1 MDARINACFRL
12 TSGRWKCDCGRG
24 RTFEIEGAEGLLAC
38 AVMAEVCPITDSE
51 SDPSCSPLLERSDT
65 NSCELEEACGR
76 SVDVTEVSGAR
87 AWLMEYGSA
96 VCGRSDSRAPF
107 GCSCVVGDVANDYGL
122 LSESGDDACQPL
134 LDFCRSGA
142 TPTYD
147 GPTRCIDTAVEES
160 VYGCLLNQACPTPM
174 RLTDDVSL
182 ARIESWWSRCD
193 PMSTG
198 SRCYCSDEN
207 KGFEFDV
214 TANPVSPT
222 CASAML
228 NCTDFG
234 NVERRGSVECQPNS
248 QAAGLDYCNADL
260 FCAQPATV
268 NGRELVARGPMM
280 ILCRQ
285 RTAGQSWWCS
295 CASNDD
301 SAIFELGT
309 PSATGWEAC
318 TAAIGRCENDLP
330 FFIGPSGGAV
340 YPPDPLPPE

>member
-1 MDARINACFRL
+1 
-12 TSGRWKCDCGRG
+12 
-24 RTFEIEGAEGLLAC
+24 
-38 AVMAEVCPITDSE
+38 
-51 SDPSCSPLLERSDT
+51 LERSDT